1 MKEHQM
7 FPFAET
13 FYSLI
18 GYSIY
23 CAAWVPL
30 FDFLLRLFQLRLTPL
45 AKDVLL
51 SCIEAIYFCCIL
63 FISNNC
69 PLSWFSTT
77 LGRKDYHLKSSSIFS
92 CPDFQANIL
101 KHFYPLLLF
110 KATSRVEIQDIVFF
124 L

>member
-1 MKEHQM
+1 MKENQM
-7 FPFAET
+7 FPFAGT

-18 GYSIY
+18 GFSIY

-30 FDFLLRLFQLRLTPL
+30 FEFLLRLFQLRIIPL

-51 SCIEAIYFCCIL
+51 SRIEAISFCCIL

-77 LGRKDYHLKSSSIFS
+77 FGRKDHHLKICSIFS
-92 CPDFQANIL
+92 
-101 KHFYPLLLF
+101 
-110 KATSRVEIQDIVFF
+110 
-124 L
+124 